1 MRGLI
6 PAMTTEDML
15 LVVRGSEGVHMGVAR
30 RWDLMTSPEI
40 ADAVRKG
47 MDLAL
52 LPVGATEQHGPHL
65 ATGCDTISPE
75 EIAWRVAERTGVVV
89 LPAIPYG
96 ISLGHT
102 SHWAGTV
109 SLHPQTLTQVVLEI
123 ARWVLASG
131 FSKLIMLNGNGP
143 NVPAL
148 ECARIQLRHE
158 FPRCRFRVLSLFD
171 CSQRVQQHYFS
182 DAGDIHANRGET
194 SLFLHVRPGAVRP
207 DAVVDEED
215 VTPGKIFS
223 YDMPSVT
230 RSGVVGRPS
239 LASQQDG
246 AHLTQMLVEDLS
258 AIVGAALIE
267 PWPPSAKDS
276 EPSPRSTGL

>member
-1 MRGLI
+1 
-6 PAMTTEDML
+6 
-15 LVVRGSEGVHMGVAR
+15 MGGPR
-30 RWDLMTSPEI
+30 RWELMTSPEI
-40 ADAVRKG
+40 ADAVAKG

-75 EIAWRVAERTGVVV
+75 EIAWRVSERTGVVV
-89 LPAIPYG
+89 LPALPYG

-123 ARWVLASG
+123 ARWVIASG

-148 ECARIQLRHE
+148 ESARIQLRYE

-182 DAGDIHANRGET
+182 DASDIHANRGET
-194 SLFLHVRPGAVRP
+194 SLLLHVRRQAVRP
-207 DAVVDEED
+207 EAVVDEED
-215 VTPGKIFS
+215 ITPGKVFS
-223 YDMPSVT
+223 YDMPST
-230 RSGVVGRPS
+230 TKSGVVGRPS
-239 LASQQDG
+239 LASPEDG

-258 AIVGAALIE
+258 AIVQAAWSE
-267 PWPPSAKDS
+267 TWPAPGKGPKSS
-276 EPSPRSTGL
+276 SS